1 VRFALAVVIA
11 AAAQTYIYLRLAD
24 WIGPGA
30 LLAVSYIAFT
40 ALGAGWFAG
49 RRGALAGALSVALA
63 VAVYACITF
72 FGPAGIGMLPLDL
85 VLGIM
90 GLVLAYWPYI
100 AVGAFAGAVGGSLR
114 RRFVGKT
121 AR

>member
-1 VRFALAVVIA
+1 MRFALAVLIA
-11 AAAQTYIYLRLAD
+11 AAAQTYIYLQLAN

-30 LLAVSYIAFT
+30 LLAASYIAFT
-40 ALGAGWFAG
+40 AVGAGWFA
-49 RRGALAGALSVALA
+49 RRRSALAGALSVALA
-63 VAVYACITF
+63 VTAYACITF

-90 GLVLAYWPYI
+90 GLVIAYLPYVAI
-100 AVGAFAGAVGGSLR
+100 GALGGAVGGSLR
-114 RRFVGKT
+114 RRFLGD